1 MVAEEEEAAQ
11 ADDGDNRAP
20 RCDGGRCCSGD
31 DDGDGG
37 CGATT
42 TNTMRLSRTRSRAGG
57 VACLSSVMAP
67 ERGPFDDGLRVSR

>member
-1 MVAEEEEAAQ
+1 MVAEEEAAL

-20 RCDGGRCCSGD
+20 RCDGGCCCSGD
-31 DDGDGG
+31 DGGYGG

-42 TNTMRLSRTRSRAGG
+42 TSTMKPSKTRLTGDGA
-57 VACLSSVMAP
+57 VCLSSVMAP

>member
-1 MVAEEEEAAQ
+1 MAAAEEEAAL

-20 RCDGGRCCSGD
+20 RCGGGRCYSGD
-31 DDGDGG
+31 DGGDGD

-42 TNTMRLSRTRSRAGG
+42 TSTMRPSRTRSRAGG
-57 VACLSSVMAP
+57 VVCLSSVMAP